1 VVRPGIGATDARMVT
16 PGVYQAK
23 ASVPGFTVT
32 VSPSILVM
40 ASTGQ
45 VKSFKVTLTRT
56 TAPLNTFA
64 TGFLTWRGANT
75 SVRSPIAVQPLAVRA
90 PDVVDL
96 TAGPTGSTSWKVT
109 SGVSGAFPIS
119 AYGVTA
125 GHQQASSVTATT
137 SKQFPVT
144 VAAGT
149 KVARFATKV
158 ANDNGAQDIDLAV
171 YYVKDGVATQVGTSG
186 TSLADE
192 SVDLINPQPGTY
204 IAQVNGF
211 QDAAGT
217 GSTSF
222 QFRDYEVGS
231 AGNTGTFTVTPA
243 NSSTTGGQTL
253 TVTAAVGGVSAA
265 TAYLGW
271 VQYVDGSGTIVQ
283 VNPTK

>member
-1 VVRPGIGATDARMVT
+1 M
-16 PGVYQAK
+16 
-23 ASVPGFTVT
+23 
-32 VSPSILVM
+32 
-40 ASTGQ
+40 
-45 VKSFKVTLTRT
+45 VTLTRS
-56 TAPLNTFA
+56 TAPLNTYA
-64 TGFLTWRGANT
+64 TGFLTWRGAHT

-90 PDVVDL
+90 PGVVNL

-109 SGVSGAFPIS
+109 SGVTGAFPIT
-119 AYGVTA
+119 ATGVTA

-158 ANDNGAQDIDLAV
+158 ANDNGSQDIDLEV
-171 YYVKDGVATQVGTSG
+171 YYVDASGATLVGNSG

-192 SVDLINPQPGTY
+192 SVDLINPEPGNY
-204 IAQVNGF
+204 VALVNGF

-217 GSTSF
+217 TSTPF
-222 QFRDYEVGS
+222 QFRDYEVGTT
-231 AGNTGTFTVTPA
+231 GNTGTFTVSPA
-243 NSSTTGGQTL
+243 NATVTAGQTL
-253 TVTAAVGGVSAA
+253 TVTATVGGVSAT

-271 VQYVDGSGTIVQ
+271 AQYVDGSGTIVQ